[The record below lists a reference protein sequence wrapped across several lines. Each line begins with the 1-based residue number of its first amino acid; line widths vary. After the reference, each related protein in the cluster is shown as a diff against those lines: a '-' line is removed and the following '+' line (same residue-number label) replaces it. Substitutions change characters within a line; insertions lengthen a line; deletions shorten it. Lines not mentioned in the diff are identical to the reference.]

1 MKKNVS
7 LVIAETGTRW
17 TDNVR
22 AWRSP
27 DNELL
32 VLIQQLEESP
42 REFRDRVSER
52 VRRLRGP
59 SVQLD
64 QILLVV
70 GGCQQEACRI
80 PREDLLHALLA
91 NIDGPAEIARV
102 DRIEGSPIF
111 PLEQDALG
119 PRCSLCS
126 GTARSLAVA
135 SALAAG
141 LYAEE
146 RPRQQEDLS

>member
-42 REFRDRVSER
+42 QEFQDRVAAR

-59 SVQLD
+59 AIRLD

-70 GGCQQEACRI
+70 GSCQQDACRI
-80 PREDLLHALLA
+80 PRDELLHVVLA
-91 NIDGPAEIARV
+91 NIEGHAEVARV
-102 DRIEGSPIF
+102 DRIEGLPIF
-111 PLEQDALG
+111 PLEQGALG
-119 PRCSLCS
+119 PQCSLCS
-126 GTARSLAVA
+126 GTAPSLSAP
-135 SALAAG
+135 SALGAS
-141 LYAEE
+141 LYSEE
-146 RPRQQEDLS
+146 RPREQEDLS